1 MFRQFENEVNSYLTE
16 GVRTVSG
23 AAEELMKTASN
34 MQENQSKIKE
44 YQKEV
49 EEQRKTIQKKETKLN
64 EYKEK
69 YNALKSSKSKLKEKY
84 QTLKADLTTC
94 QQELDRAE
102 EELDRYRHH
111 DGVSKSL
118 DYKSKHTQVEVLD
131 DVNML
136 ENSMSSP
143 SPPPEMIS
151 NLERSIITA
160 TDSSEEGAANGI
172 DEAAANEA
180 AANPENEVVVVGDD
194 LGDTVE
200 SLVLETP
207 EDILTRKSFTRDELL
222 KYITENTNLTI
233 ELEDYR
239 MKTEKLENEVKSF
252 LQLNEEDTFKIA
264 RLERDKAFWKS
275 NFFLLILFVAACF
288 YLFPRVKM

>member
-1 MFRQFENEVNSYLTE
+1 MVRQFENEVNSYLTE

-23 AAEELMKTASN
+23 AAEEFMKTAKN
-34 MQENQSKIKE
+34 IQENESKIKE

-49 EEQRKTIQKKETKLN
+49 GNLNNTIQKKDDKIT

-69 YNALKSSKSKLKEKY
+69 YNYLKSSKKKLKEKNRS
-84 QTLKADLTTC
+84 LKGELATC

-102 EELDRYRHH
+102 ELLDSYRSV
-111 DGVSKSL
+111 GEEKVSISRTQDHKE
-118 DYKSKHTQVEVLD
+118 TQVDLLD
-131 DVNML
+131 NVYLLD
-136 ENSMSSP
+136 SSPDTP
-143 SPPPEMIS
+143 SPPPELNS
-151 NLERSIITA
+151 KLELSIVTSS
-160 TDSSEEGAANGI
+160 DSSDVNVAAGV
-172 DEAAANEA
+172 A
-180 AANPENEVVVVGDD
+180 ENEVAVVGND

-200 SLVLETP
+200 SIILEP
-207 EDILTRKSFTRDELL
+207 QDELLTRLSFTRDDIL

-239 MKTEKLENEVKSF
+239 MKTEKLENEVNSF
-252 LQLNEEDTFKIA
+252 LQLNEEDTSKIA

-288 YLFPRVKM
+288 YLFPPVNMQN

>member
-23 AAEELMKTASN
+23 AAEEFMKTAKN
-34 MQENQSKIKE
+34 IQENESKIKE

-49 EEQRKTIQKKETKLN
+49 GDLKNTIQKKDDKLT

-69 YNALKSSKSKLKEKY
+69 YNNLKSSKAKLKEKNRS
-84 QTLKADLTTC
+84 LKGELATC
-94 QQELDRAE
+94 KQELDRAE
-102 EELDRYRHH
+102 ELLESYRSV
-111 DGVSKSL
+111 GEEKVSISRTQDHKE
-118 DYKSKHTQVEVLD
+118 TQVDLLD
-131 DVNML
+131 NVYLLD
-136 ENSMSSP
+136 SSPDTP
-143 SPPPEMIS
+143 SPPPELNS
-151 NLERSIITA
+151 KLERSIITA
-160 TDSSEEGAANGI
+160 CDSSDDNVAAGV
-172 DEAAANEA
+172 A
-180 AANPENEVVVVGDD
+180 ENEVVVVGND

-200 SLVLETP
+200 SIILEP
-207 EDILTRKSFTRDELL
+207 QDELLTRMSFTRDDLL

-252 LQLNEEDTFKIA
+252 LQLNEEDTSKIA

-288 YLFPRVKM
+288 YLFPPVNMQN